1 MTRLLLT
8 LVAAVALC
16 ASLNSP
22 AEAAVKMTKTY
33 VGPAGRTIEKTV
45 RVGAHH
51 THVKTTITRP
61 NGNSVT
67 IRAHR

>member
-33 VGPAGRTIEKTV
+33 VGPAGRTIKD
-45 RVGAHH
+45 GACRSPSHERENHH
-51 THVKTTITRP
+51 HPPERQLGHHP
-61 NGNSVT
+61 
-67 IRAHR
+67 

>member
-1 MTRLLLT
+1 MARSILA

-22 AEAAVKMTKTY
+22 AEAAVKMTRTY
-33 VGPAGRTIEKTV
+33 VGPAGGSVQQTV
-45 RVGAHH
+45 RVGARH
-51 THVKTTITRP
+51 TNVKTTITRP

-67 IRAHR
+67 IRTQR